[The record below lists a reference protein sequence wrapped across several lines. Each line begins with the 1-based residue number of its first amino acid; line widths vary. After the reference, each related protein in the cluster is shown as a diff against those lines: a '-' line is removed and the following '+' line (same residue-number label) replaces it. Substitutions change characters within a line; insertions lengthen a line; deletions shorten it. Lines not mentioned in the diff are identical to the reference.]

1 MRYTVFDMNII
12 FFCRSTLEFYL
23 TLIVFLFPIYL
34 SSPKPILEALT
45 LEMRFDKPSAI
56 QATTIPLILSG
67 ANVIAQAQA
76 GAGKT
81 IAFTIGMLSRIDTSR
96 DTVQAL
102 CLTPTR
108 ELAQQIISDAVV
120 RLSTRIPNIRCEP
133 ALPGYDIER
142 GSRCT
147 SHIVVGTPG
156 TVKKWLNFRY
166 LDLATVK
173 VFVLDEADAM
183 VAKSQQAKS
192 LGADTLAIKKLL
204 SPQCQILFFSAT
216 YTKDIIDFSGR
227 IVNRAHLVTLKS
239 DEDLILDVVFQ
250 VCMNVN
256 LVSNRGGKLQVLQDI
271 YDFMAIKQSIVFVE
285 MRREA
290 DRVASMMREKG
301 FEVSVLHGE
310 LQGTDRD
317 RVMNDFRQGVSKVL
331 ITTNALARGVDV
343 PSVAVVVNYDLPIE
357 RLSNT
362 KVLGDTA
369 TYVHRI
375 GRCSRFGRKG
385 MVINFLETQQ
395 DAEVMSEI
403 EMYYSPK
410 HRMTTDWDPNDIEGL
425 KDAVDNRKTVSA
437 VSNPN

>member
-1 MRYTVFDMNII
+1 MKLILKERHQKKIYHETIVI
-12 FFCRSTLEFYL
+12 S
-23 TLIVFLFPIYL
+23 LIVINYRRPR
-34 SSPKPILEALT
+34 PILDALT

-56 QATTIPLILSG
+56 QATTIPLILRG
-67 ANVIAQAQA
+67 VNLIAQAQA

-96 DTVQAL
+96 DSVQAL

-108 ELAQQIISDAVV
+108 ELAQQIISDAVL
-120 RLSTRIPNIRCEP
+120 RLSTRIPHLRCEP

-156 TVKKWLNFRY
+156 TVKKWLAFRY
-166 LDLATVK
+166 LELSTVK

-192 LGADTLAIKKLL
+192 LGADTLAIKKML
-204 SPQCQILFFSAT
+204 SPNCQILFFSAT
-216 YTKDIIDFSGR
+216 YTKEIIDFSR
-227 IVNRAHLVTLKS
+227 RLVSRAHEVTLKS

-256 LVSNRGGKLQVLQDI
+256 LLSNKGGKLQVLQDI

-310 LQGTDRD
+310 LQGVDRD
-317 RVMNDFRQGVSKVL
+317 HVMNDFRQGISKVL

-343 PSVAVVVNYDLPIE
+343 PSVAVVVNYDLPTE
-357 RLSNT
+357 RMGQTRVSA
-362 KVLGDTA
+362 DTA

-395 DAEVMSEI
+395 DAEIMSEI

-425 KDAVDNRKTVSA
+425 KDAIDNRKTAPSA
-437 VSNPN
+437 SGSS

>member
-1 MRYTVFDMNII
+1 MSFSA
-12 FFCRSTLEFYL
+12 FC
-23 TLIVFLFPIYL
+23 L

-133 ALPGYDIER
+133 ALPGYDVER
-142 GSRCT
+142 GRRCT
-147 SHIVVGTPG
+147 SHVVVGTPG
-156 TVKKWLNFRY
+156 TVKKWLSFRY

-192 LGADTLAIKKLL
+192 LGADTLAIKKML

-216 YTKDIIDFSGR
+216 YTKEIIDFSGR

-290 DRVASMMREKG
+290 DRVAAMMREKG

-310 LQGTDRD
+310 LQGIDRD
-317 RVMNDFRQGVSKVL
+317 MVMNDFRQGVSKVL

-343 PSVAVVVNYDLPIE
+343 PSVAVVVNYDLPTE
-357 RLSNT
+357 RLGQT
-362 KVLGDTA
+362 RVVGDTA

-395 DAEVMSEI
+395 DAEIMSEI

-425 KDAVDNRKTVSA
+425 KDAIDNRKTASA
-437 VSNPN
+437 ASNPN

>member
-1 MRYTVFDMNII
+1 
-12 FFCRSTLEFYL
+12 
-23 TLIVFLFPIYL
+23 
-34 SSPKPILEALT
+34 
-45 LEMRFDKPSAI
+45 MRFDKPSAI

-357 RLSNT
+357 RLGQ
-362 KVLGDTA
+362 KVIGDTA